1 MAINTEKGP
10 GNPNWRGARKESKLI
25 EKHADQWCRDNGYP
39 LIKQKYVYRGV
50 WKLVD
55 IKR

>member
-1 MAINTEKGP
+1 MAINTEKGL
-10 GNPNWRGARKESKLI
+10 GNLNRGRARKEAKLI
-25 EKHADQWCRDNGYP
+25 EKYADQWCRDNGYP

>member
-1 MAINTEKGP
+1 MTINTEKGLD
-10 GNPNWRGARKESKLI
+10 NPNRGGTRKESKLI

-50 WKLVD
+50 WKLVG